1 MLGCKEEGQTN
12 PTGKDS
18 LATQGRRNYS
28 LDIEEI
34 ELKIIIKSKVLFPP
48 FKESLVELSSAKAVY
63 LSHVMQTVSLCAYLK
78 FYYMHTCHHSVLSMF
93 LRHFTNNKWD
103 YEIMKLSF

>member
-63 LSHVMQTVSLCAYLK
+63 LSHVMQSLIMCLFEVLLYAHLSSQCFINVLK
-78 FYYMHTCHHSVLSMF
+78 AFH
-93 LRHFTNNKWD
+93 
-103 YEIMKLSF
+103 